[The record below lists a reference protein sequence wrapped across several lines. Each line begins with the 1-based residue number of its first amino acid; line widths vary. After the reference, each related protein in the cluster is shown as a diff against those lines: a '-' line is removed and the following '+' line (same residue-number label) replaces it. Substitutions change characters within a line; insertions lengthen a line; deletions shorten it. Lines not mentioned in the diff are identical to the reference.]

1 MRAALRSPHET
12 VTDHEGSASQ
22 RSIWGLCLERGA
34 NLLCKTGRKAEA
46 LDALAASLRLNPEQ
60 KDVEALRGRV
70 EKELK

>member
-1 MRAALRSPHET
+1 MRAALRS
-12 VTDHEGSASQ
+12 
-22 RSIWGLCLERGA
+22 GLSGVYAWKGGA

>member
-1 MRAALRSPHET
+1 MHAIPSPLSL
-12 VTDHEGSASQ
+12 EGDQ